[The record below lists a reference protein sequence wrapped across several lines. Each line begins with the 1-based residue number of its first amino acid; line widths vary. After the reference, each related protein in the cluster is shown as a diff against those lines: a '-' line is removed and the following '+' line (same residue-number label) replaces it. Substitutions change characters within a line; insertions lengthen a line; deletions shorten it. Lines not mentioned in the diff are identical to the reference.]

1 MTLKEKF
8 KKANETSW
16 LRNESLLELIAD
28 EYAIVFAK
36 WFVDLEQF
44 DIEAENYLK
53 QFKEQKK
60 L

>member
-8 KKANETSW
+8 KKANNTVW

-28 EYAIVFAK
+28 EYAIEFAK
-36 WFVDLEQF
+36 WFVNLEEF
-44 DIEAENYLK
+44 DKKAESYLK
-53 QFKEQKK
+53 QFKEQKS

>member
-8 KKANETSW
+8 KKTNETSW

-28 EYAIVFAK
+28 KYAIEFAK
-36 WFVDLEQF
+36 WYINEEEF
-44 DIEAENYLK
+44 DNKAEYYLK
-53 QFKEQKK
+53 MFKEQKG

>member
-8 KKANETSW
+8 KNANNTVW

-28 EYAIVFAK
+28 EYAIEFAK
-36 WFVDLEQF
+36 WFVDKEEF
-44 DIEAENYLK
+44 DIKAEYHLK
-53 QFKEQKK
+53 QFKEQKG

>member
-28 EYAIVFAK
+28 EYAIEFAK

>member
-28 EYAIVFAK
+28 EYAIAFAK
-36 WFVDLEQF
+36 WFVNLEQF

-53 QFKEQKK
+53 QFKEQKD

>member
-28 EYAIVFAK
+28 EYAIEFAK

-44 DIEAENYLK
+44 DIEAESYLK
-53 QFKEQKK
+53 QFKEQKS